1 LNSSFWSSWSDVL
14 AMSGGWIA
22 GNEGVM
28 RGWRHLRYGF
38 ALTRAAGKAAC
49 SEQEDARWKGT
60 RE

>member
-1 LNSSFWSSWSDVL
+1 
-14 AMSGGWIA
+14 MSGGRIA

-49 SEQEDARWKGT
+49 SEKEDARWKGT